1 MVKILIKNAHICD
14 PATNMDC
21 QGDIFLVDGVI
32 ADIGTNLEYETEVTI
47 DASGLI
53 AAPGLVDM
61 HVHLR
66 DPGQTEKEDI
76 ISGCKAAAAG
86 GVTSVLAMPN
96 TNPTVDN
103 VETVQYI
110 LNKAKDADAS
120 QHLHPHFFF
129 SQQSLVIP
137 RAIEKA
143 HDDHFFCLLIQKICS
158 DIVFNDQFSV
168 SFFPQAFIIC
178 TRETERM
185 VLKLFKAFF
194 KRCHQPVS
202 CLRRVQT
209 NRNVLI
215 DFFQIR
221 TGKRC

>member
-21 QGDIFLVDGVI
+21 EGDIFLVDGVI

-110 LNKAKDADAS
+110 LEKAKDADAHVYVS
-120 QHLHPHFFF
+120 AAITKGL
-129 SQQSLVIP
+129 QSDVLCNL
-137 RAIEKA
+137 AALKEA
-143 HDDHFFCLLIQKICS
+143 G
-158 DIVFNDQFSV
+158 
-168 SFFPQAFIIC
+168 AM
-178 TRETERM
+178 TED
-185 VLKLFKAFF
+185 L
-194 KRCHQPVS
+194 
-202 CLRRVQT
+202 
-209 NRNVLI
+209 
-215 DFFQIR
+215 
-221 TGKRC
+221 

>member
-21 QGDIFLVDGVI
+21 EGDIFLVDGVI

-96 TNPTVDN
+96 TNPTVDDN
-103 VETVQYI
+103 GRNSAVYFGES
-110 LNKAKDADAS
+110 K
-120 QHLHPHFFF
+120 
-129 SQQSLVIP
+129 
-137 RAIEKA
+137 R
-143 HDDHFFCLLIQKICS
+143 CR
-158 DIVFNDQFSV
+158 
-168 SFFPQAFIIC
+168 C
-178 TRETERM
+178 TRICIGCYY
-185 VLKLFKAFF
+185 
-194 KRCHQPVS
+194 KR
-202 CLRRVQT
+202 
-209 NRNVLI
+209 I
-215 DFFQIR
+215 A
-221 TGKRC
+221 K